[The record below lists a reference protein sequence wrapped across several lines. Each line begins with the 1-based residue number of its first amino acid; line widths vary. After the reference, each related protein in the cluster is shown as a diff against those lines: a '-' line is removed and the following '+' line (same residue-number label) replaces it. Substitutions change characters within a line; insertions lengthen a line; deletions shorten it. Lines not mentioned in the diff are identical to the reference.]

1 MRDPFC
7 FCKSLPHDLMPSDN
21 EIDIRFWM
29 ALTRVNGIGGVTAN
43 RLVEH
48 FGSAKAVFDAGID
61 RFKDLKGVRV
71 NAVKGIVAFKGW
83 EEIDKE
89 IARANRL
96 GISIIS
102 LQDSRYPRNL
112 VNIPSPPLILYVMGS
127 LSAADDAAIAIV
139 GSRNPSS
146 YGLEMAGKFS
156 AHFAKEGLA
165 VVSGLARGIDTA
177 AHKSALKSGGRTI
190 AVLGCGIDVVYPP
203 ESSKLFR
210 QIADYGALISEFPLG
225 TQPDAINFPR
235 RNRIISGLSLG
246 VLVVEAALKSGS
258 LITANYAAEQGRD
271 VYVIPGNINSAR
283 SKGSNR
289 LINDGAMLVDAPET
303 ILEDIQPQRC
313 ENKIEI
319 KGPEFTFNEKEA
331 VVFDLLGQQQLHIDS
346 LLKMSQMNISEISAI
361 LLSLEMMD
369 AVKQHP
375 GKFYT
380 KNTI

>member
-1 MRDPFC
+1 
-7 FCKSLPHDLMPSDN
+7 MPSDN
-21 EIDIRFWM
+21 KIDIRFWM
-29 ALTRVNGIGGVTAN
+29 ALTRVNGVGGVTAN
-43 RLVEH
+43 RLVDH
-48 FGSAKAVFDAGID
+48 FGSAKAVFDAGINK
-61 RFKDLKGVRV
+61 FKDLKGVRV
-71 NAVKGIVAFKGW
+71 DAVKGIAAFKGW
-83 EEIDKE
+83 EGIDREID
-89 IARANRL
+89 RTSRL

-102 LQDSRYPRNL
+102 LKDSRYPQNL

-127 LSAADDAAIAIV
+127 LSATDEAAIAMV

-156 AHFAKEGLA
+156 AHFAKEGFA

-177 AHKSALKSGGRTI
+177 AHKSALKAGGRTL

-210 QIADYGALISEFPLG
+210 QIADGGALISEFPLG

-271 VYVIPGNINSAR
+271 VYVIPGNINSSR

-289 LINDGAMLVDAPET
+289 LINEGAMLVDAPET

-313 ENKIEI
+313 ERKIQI
-319 KGPEFTFNEKEA
+319 KAPEFTFDEKEA
-331 VVFDLLGQQQLHIDS
+331 VIFDLLSAQQLHIDNI
-346 LLKMSQMNISEISAI
+346 LKISQMSISEISTI
-361 LLSLEMMD
+361 LLNLEMMD
-369 AVKQHP
+369 AIKQHP

-380 KNTI
+380 KITI

>member
-1 MRDPFC
+1 
-7 FCKSLPHDLMPSDN
+7 MPSDN

-29 ALTRVNGIGGVTAN
+29 ALTRVGGVGGVTAN

-48 FGSAKAVFDAGID
+48 FGSAKAVFDAAENK
-61 RFKDLKGVRV
+61 FKDIKGIRV
-71 NAVKGIVAFKGW
+71 SAVKGIAAFKGW
-83 EEIDKE
+83 EEIDRE
-89 IARANRL
+89 IDRARRL

-102 LQDSRYPRNL
+102 LQDSRYPGNL
-112 VNIPSPPLILYVMGS
+112 INIPSPPLILYVMGR
-127 LSAADDAAIAIV
+127 LSAADAAAIAVV

-177 AHKSALKSGGRTI
+177 AHKSALKAGGRTI

-210 QIADYGALISEFPLG
+210 QIADNGVLISEFPLG
-225 TQPDAINFPR
+225 TQPDAMNFPR

-289 LINDGAMLVDAPET
+289 LINDGAMFVDAPET
-303 ILEDIQPQRC
+303 IIEDLQPRRS
-313 ENKIEI
+313 ESKIKI
-319 KGPEFTFNEKEA
+319 KSPEFAFNEKEA
-331 VVFDLLGQQQLHIDS
+331 IIFDLLSQERMHIDNI
-346 LLKMSQMNISEISAI
+346 LKISQMNISEISTI
-361 LLSLEMMD
+361 LLNLEMMD

-375 GKFYT
+375 GKFYS

>member
-1 MRDPFC
+1 
-7 FCKSLPHDLMPSDN
+7 MPSDN
-21 EIDIRFWM
+21 EIDIRFWV
-29 ALTRVNGIGGVTAN
+29 ALTRINGVGNATAN

-48 FGSAKAVFDAGID
+48 FGSAKAVFDATIDQFKGLSGIRVD
-61 RFKDLKGVRV
+61 AVR
-71 NAVKGIVAFKGW
+71 GISAFKGW
-83 EEIDKE
+83 KE
-89 IARANRL
+89 VDRELDRASRL

-112 VNIPSPPLILYVMGS
+112 ANIPSPPVILYVMGH
-127 LSAADDAAIAIV
+127 LSAADEAAIAVV
-139 GSRNPSS
+139 GSRNPTS
-146 YGLEMAGKFS
+146 YGLEMACRFS
-156 AHFAKEGLA
+156 ADFAGEGLT

-177 AHKSALKSGGRTI
+177 AHKSALKGGGRTI

-210 QIADYGALISEFPLG
+210 QIAEEGALISEFPLG
-225 TQPDAINFPR
+225 TPPDAVNFPR

-246 VLVVEAALKSGS
+246 VLVVEAAMKSGS
-258 LITANYAAEQGRD
+258 LITAQYAAEQGRD

-289 LINDGAMLVDAPET
+289 LINEGAMLVDAPER
-303 ILEDIQPQRC
+303 IIEDIRPRC
-313 ENKIEI
+313 RENKIQA
-319 KGPEFTFNEKEA
+319 KGPQFNFNEKEA
-331 VVFDLLGQQQLHIDS
+331 AIFELLSQQPLHIDNI
-346 LLKMSQMNISEISAI
+346 LKISRMDVAEMSVI
-361 LLSLEMMD
+361 LLDLEMMD